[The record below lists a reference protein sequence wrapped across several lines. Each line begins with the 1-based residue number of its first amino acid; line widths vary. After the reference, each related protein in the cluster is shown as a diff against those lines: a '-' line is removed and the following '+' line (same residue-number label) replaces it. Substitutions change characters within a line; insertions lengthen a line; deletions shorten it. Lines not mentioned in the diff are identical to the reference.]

1 MDDQFNPKCTLHAI
15 AVDARTSTHANMG
28 AAGDVEASN
37 RMAQDAAGPDTGML
51 VDVPSGQDT
60 ADEHGAFGALFVR
73 TPTVHSA
80 QEHERETA
88 AALARAASDRYGS
101 DTMSSGVAGPDTGM
115 LVDVPSGQD
124 TAAEHGAFSG
134 LFVRTP
140 TVHSAQEHEKMSSGV
155 EGGAGMI
162 FGGAM
167 FVRTL
172 S

>member
-1 MDDQFNPKCTLHAI
+1 LDDQFNPKCTLHAN
-15 AVDARTSTHANMG
+15 AVDDRTSMHANMG

-51 VDVPSGQDT
+51 VDAPSGKDT
-60 ADEHGAFGALFVR
+60 AVSFDALFVR

-88 AALARAASDRYGS
+88 AALARAASERYGS
-101 DTMSSGVAGPDTGM
+101 DTMSCGVAGHDTGM

-140 TVHSAQEHEKMSSGV
+140 TVPSAQEHEKMSSRV
-155 EGGAGMI
+155 EGGAGI